1 MQKAGKTFS
10 ESWYRVADLKVSLH
24 PSVQVSK
31 RRFRG
36 EIWYMFRDPF
46 NNQFFRLRPEAHDF
60 VIRLRSD
67 RTVSEVWEECL
78 NRDPDNAPGQEDVIQ
93 LLTQLYFANLLHF
106 EKPADSAKLFERYR
120 KRRQREMQSKLM
132 SILFMRLPLFDP
144 DNLLKQLMPI
154 FRLLISPLGALLWL
168 VSTGW
173 AIKLVV
179 DRFDMA
185 SDQVQGILAPD
196 NLFLLYLGLIV
207 VKTIHEFGHAL
218 VCRRYG
224 GEVHT
229 MGVMLLVFTPLPYM
243 DATSSWAFRSR
254 WERALVGAA
263 GMIMEIFVAAI
274 ATFVWAYSGEGTL
287 HSLAYNIMFIASVST
302 VLFNGNP
309 LLRFDGYYILSD
321 LLDIPNLS
329 SRAMKHLRHLVER
342 YAFGYKESFS
352 PAQGRR
358 ETVYLTIF
366 AILSGIYRVIVFS
379 GIIFFVADKFL
390 LAGMI
395 MALIGVVTWVVVP
408 LYKFFIYLSTNPRLA
423 RTRMRA
429 VLVSAGFLSLLVL
442 FLALIPF
449 PDRFRAPGVMET
461 MQYVQVV
468 NDAPGYLKKVI
479 VPSGR
484 QVSPGMALLEMHDRE
499 LELETEAVIGQKKE
513 TEALILKA
521 LNKETADLE
530 PLQKRLESIDAK
542 LKDLELQR
550 ASLTV
555 RAREAGIW
563 VAPRI
568 NDLVGSWLDRGGVI
582 GQIVNERSF
591 RFSAVVSQDEAAEL
605 FVGGIS
611 KVEVRIYGQGETNL
625 AVSKFRIIPYRQE
638 KLPSAALGWRGG
650 GDLAVSVKDE
660 TGTRASEPF
669 FQIYADIVPTPEV
682 LLLHGMSG
690 KLRFTLKPRPL
701 LFQWGHLFR
710 QMLQKRYQL

>member
-106 EKPADSAKLFERYR
+106 EKPADSAKLFDRYR

-144 DNLLKQLMPI
+144 DNLLKQLMPL

-342 YAFGYKESFS
+342 YGFGYKESFS

-358 ETVYLTIF
+358 ETIYLTVF
-366 AILSGIYRVIVFS
+366 AILSGIYRVVVFS

-408 LYKFFIYLSTNPRLA
+408 LYKFFIYLSSNPRLA

-550 ASLTV
+550 TSLTV

-660 TGTRASEPF
+660 TGTRATEPF

-690 KLRFTLKPRPL
+690 KLRFTLNPRPL

>member
-521 LNKETADLE
+521 LNKEPADLE